1 MMLLVLVLVLLVLV
15 LRTMLLSGGSIGRW
29 WFRRM
34 LGLLVFRVDV
44 SMFALDGIA
53 LRRSYGITDSL
64 LGKARL
70 SLMKLCVMYVNMKAR
85 SFLECLLQQKV
96 WAMIPKLR
104 KRYVRKFVYTLQYRY
119 YMES

>member
-1 MMLLVLVLVLLVLV
+1 
-15 LRTMLLSGGSIGRW
+15 
-29 WFRRM
+29 M

-53 LRRSYGITDSL
+53 LRGSYGITDSL

-70 SLMKLCVMYVNMKAR
+70 SLMKLCVMYVNMKVR